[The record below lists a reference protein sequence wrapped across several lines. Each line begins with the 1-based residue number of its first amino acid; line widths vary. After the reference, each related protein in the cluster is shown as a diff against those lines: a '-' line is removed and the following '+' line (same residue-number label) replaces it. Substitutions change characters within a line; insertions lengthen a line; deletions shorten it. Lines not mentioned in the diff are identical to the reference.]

1 MTREDQA
8 ISILIRIDRR
18 FEGSILKLLSRLA
31 KAFRNFVTP
40 PTWESLTDEQRQQLL
55 SLSRSQRRKLAKAMA
70 QGTVIDNRALQM
82 GGGHA
87 DALDTSGAEGADS
100 GGAMGNILG
109 DWRREQIKEAM
120 REGERH
126 DR

>member
-1 MTREDQA
+1 MKLFRKLGRA
-8 ISILIRIDRR
+8 I
-18 FEGSILKLLSRLA
+18 
-31 KAFRNFVTP
+31 RNFISP
-40 PTWESLTDEQRQQLL
+40 PTWESLTDEQRQQLF
-55 SLSRSQRRKLAKAMA
+55 SLSRRKRRQLARAIAADK
-70 QGTVIDNRALQM
+70 VVDNKSLRISGSYS
-82 GGGHA
+82 GGLGNSA
-87 DALDTSGAEGADS
+87 AGEALDV